1 QVFKMKDYIKIG
13 ILGGDTRM
21 RYAAEALSGIAEC
34 AVWGIGGDFA
44 SPLVRAAD
52 WQGAVRGADAVVL
65 PLPVTHD
72 GVTLSAPDAGE
83 QVPLDAILDRMPTGS
98 LLFGGKLPPL
108 YTECAKERGIRA
120 VDYYEDE
127 AFKIAGAVQTA
138 EGAVA
143 ACVNSL
149 PGTVSGMDCAVI
161 GYGRLGRT
169 LANRLRAFGAHVTV
183 AARSPRDR
191 AWAEADGCR
200 ATSLDGWAA
209 DPGSSDAV
217 FSTVPVTVIGA
228 DALSHLPPSAV
239 LFELAAGIDREA
251 AEACG
256 LRVIPLPG
264 LPGKVAPKSAG
275 EGIAVSVARILGE
288 RGGLYG

>member
-1 QVFKMKDYIKIG
+1 MEKDIK
-13 ILGGDTRM
+13 LM
-21 RYAAEALSGIAEC
+21 
-34 AVWGIGGDFA
+34 
-44 SPLVRAAD
+44 LV
-52 WQGAVRGADAVVL
+52 
-65 PLPVTHD
+65 
-72 GVTLSAPDAGE
+72 SAPSTMM
-83 QVPLDAILDRMPTGS
+83 QVYNIDSSQM
-98 LLFGGKLPPL
+98 
-108 YTECAKERGIRA
+108 A

-127 AFKIAGAVQTA
+127 ALQIAGAVQTA

-149 PGTVSGMDCAVI
+149 PGTISGMDCALI

-209 DPGSSDAV
+209 DHGSPDAV
-217 FSTVPVTVIGA
+217 FSTVPVTVLTSV
-228 DALSHLPPSAV
+228 ALGRLPPWSV
-239 LFELAAGIDREA
+239 HFELAAGIDRAA
-251 AEACG
+251 AERCG

-264 LPGKVAPKSAG
+264 VPGKVAPKSAMPCW
-275 EGIAVSVARILGE
+275 
-288 RGGLYG
+288 Y